1 MQGGF
6 CRFPGAAARGGG
18 RPDNRAM
25 PGLAPALVV
34 DGALARITLRRP
46 RLANRLELEDLRT
59 LRAQLDAVNRDARVR
74 VLLLAAEGRHFC
86 SGFNI
91 HAAPGVDA
99 GALFEALS
107 DDWEAARPITVASI
121 QGGVYGGATDLALA
135 CDFRLGTAACEMF
148 VPAAR
153 LGLHFYRG
161 GMQRYVTRLG
171 LGWAKRV
178 LLAGETLDA
187 AAMHASGF
195 LDQLLAEPAAL
206 DAAVGALLERL
217 LGMAPLAL
225 LGMKKHLNA
234 IARDALDLQALSAD
248 LARANASRD
257 LAEGLRAWAERRAP
271 EFDGE

>member
-1 MQGGF
+1 
-6 CRFPGAAARGGG
+6 
-18 RPDNRAM
+18 M
-25 PGLAPALVV
+25 PSSDQAPSLAI

-46 RLANRLELEDLRT
+46 RVANRLELEDLEL
-59 LRAQLDAVNRDARVR
+59 LRKYLDTINRDAGVR

-107 DDWEAARPITVASI
+107 DDWEAARPITVAAVH
-121 QGGVYGGATDLALA
+121 GGIYGGATDLALA
-135 CDFRLGTAACEMF
+135 CDFRLGTTACEMF

-187 AAMHASGF
+187 QAMLASGF
-195 LDQLLAEPAAL
+195 LDQLLSDDAAL
-206 DAAVGALLERL
+206 GVAVAELLARL

-234 IARDALDLQALSAD
+234 IARDALDPAALGAD
-248 LARANASRD
+248 LARANASLD

-271 EFDGE
+271 QFLGK